1 MKLIIKETLLLLV
14 VVLIANIALLEL
26 ADIDTALLHDITKTL
41 LISLCIQPW
50 VIYQF
55 NH

>member
-1 MKLIIKETLLLLV
+1 MRRIIKEVLWVLAIIIIANLLLIEFTNV
-14 VVLIANIALLEL
+14 DQALLREV
-26 ADIDTALLHDITKTL
+26 THTL

-55 NH
+55 NN